1 MTRKEKLQK
10 SLDIAIGL
18 DRLAKSP
25 EFIKYL
31 RPHLEKLGTVQPL
44 DRTNYQTDQEFIA
57 ALKENNDRSSVYL
70 RLIKFLDDQEAI
82 VNKIR
87 QELEKPDIT
96 HGI

>member
-31 RPHLEKLGTVQPL
+31 RPHLEKLGTVHPIQ
-44 DRTNYQTDQEFIA
+44 RTGYPTDEEFVA

-70 RLIKFLDDQEAI
+70 GLIKFLDAQEA
-82 VNKIR
+82 VVSKIR